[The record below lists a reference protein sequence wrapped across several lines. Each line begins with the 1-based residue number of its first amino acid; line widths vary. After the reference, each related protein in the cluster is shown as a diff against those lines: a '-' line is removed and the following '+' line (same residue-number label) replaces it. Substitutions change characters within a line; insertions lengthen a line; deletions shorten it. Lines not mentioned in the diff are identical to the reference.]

1 MPLFSL
7 ASWAAN
13 ARHRQPCIRVLPQ
26 QTSREEKKPRGA
38 FSRRPSAST
47 TPPRVPST
55 QFIFLPIKVS
65 PPAWL
70 WETQFMRRALGV
82 LLLAGTEQG
91 SQRGGGPGSR
101 TSRSLVSR
109 RQRRAGTGSP
119 RADRKSGAPPP
130 RPRPPRGRHGP
141 WGARGL
147 QPRRADRGNGADPGL
162 DPQAEQW
169 HLLRTLGQRWGS
181 PWRGAWSHPL
191 PAGHSTAQLKNW
203 EAQWVEG

>member
-1 MPLFSL
+1 MLPPSALAAQRAQSSQPAPLERLSFP
-7 ASWAAN
+7 W
-13 ARHRQPCIRVLPQ
+13 HPGQ
-26 QTSREEKKPRGA
+26 QTHGTGSRAYVCSLSKQVGKKKKPRGA

-55 QFIFLPIKVS
+55 QFIFLPIKAS

-141 WGARGL
+141 WVARGL

-169 HLLRTLGQRWGS
+169 HLLHILG
-181 PWRGAWSHPL
+181 
-191 PAGHSTAQLKNW
+191 
-203 EAQWVEG
+203 